1 VRPIRPD
8 AGFQESRREM
18 NTETACGFIAV
29 LGAPNAGK
37 STLVNRVV
45 GQKVSIVSPKVQT
58 TRAKVLGIVMQGATQ
73 MIFVDTP
80 GIFAPKRRLDRA
92 MVAAAWTGAGDADQ
106 VLLMVDASRKNVDDD
121 TRRIVEGLK
130 SNKRKAVLVLNKIDQ
145 VKERERLLA
154 KTAELNELGRDGDAT
169 IFTDTFMISAETGD
183 GVEDLVAELARRMP
197 KGPHHYPED
206 HITDAPQRFLAAE
219 VTREHLFRQ
228 LHDEVPYALTVETEG
243 WEEFKDGSVKITQI
257 IFVAKEGQKAIVIG
271 KGGAKIKAIREAAQR
286 EMEQALERKVHLFLF
301 IKVRGSWA
309 EDPERYR
316 EMGLDFES

>member
-1 VRPIRPD
+1 
-8 AGFQESRREM
+8 M
-18 NTETACGFIAV
+18 NMETACGFVAV

-58 TRAKVLGIVMQGATQ
+58 TRAKVLGIVMDGPVQ

-106 VLLMVDASRKNVDDD
+106 VLLMVDASRKNIDDD
-121 TRRIVEGLK
+121 TRRIIEGLK
-130 SNKRKAVLVLNKIDQ
+130 QHKRKAVLVLNKIDQ

-154 KTAELNELGRDGDAT
+154 KTADLNALGSDDGEPL
-169 IFTDTFMISAETGD
+169 FTDTFMISAEKGD
-183 GVEDLVAELARRMP
+183 GVDDLVAELARRMP

-219 VTREHLFRQ
+219 ITREHLFRQ
-228 LHDEVPYALTVETEG
+228 LHEEVPYALTVETEA
-243 WEEFKDGSVKITQI
+243 WEEFKDGSVKITQV

-271 KGGAKIKAIREAAQR
+271 KGGSKIKAIREAAQR
-286 EMEQALERKVHLFLF
+286 EMQQAFERQVHLFLF

-309 EDPERYR
+309 DDPERYR
-316 EMGLDFES
+316 EMGLDFEE

>member
-1 VRPIRPD
+1 MTDR
-8 AGFQESRREM
+8 
-18 NTETACGFIAV
+18 CGFIAV

-58 TRAKVLGIVMQGATQ
+58 TRARVLGIVMQDATQ

-92 MVAAAWTGAGDADQ
+92 MVAAAWSGAGDADE
-106 VLLMVDASRKNVDDD
+106 VVLMVDASRKGIDDD
-121 TRRIVEGLK
+121 TRRIVDGLK
-130 SNKRKAVLVLNKIDQ
+130 NHGRQAILALNKVDL

-154 KTAELNELGRDGDAT
+154 KTAELNELGAGSEKPL
-169 IFTDTFMISAETGD
+169 FTETFMISAESGD
-183 GVEDLVAELARRMP
+183 GVDDLVKALGRRMP
-197 KGPHHYPED
+197 EGPHHYPED

-228 LHDEVPYALTVETEG
+228 LHEEVPYSLTVETEG
-243 WEEFKDGSVKITQI
+243 WEEFQDGAVKITQV
-257 IFVAKEGQKAIVIG
+257 IFIAKENQKPIVIG
-271 KGGAKIKAIREAAQR
+271 KGGQKIKQIREAAQR
-286 EMEQALERKVHLFLF
+286 ELQQMLERPVHLFLF
-301 IKVRGSWA
+301 VKVRSGWA

-316 EMGLDFES
+316 EMGLDFEN

>member
-1 VRPIRPD
+1 MPD
-8 AGFQESRREM
+8 NWKAEISM
-18 NTETACGFIAV
+18 DMETACGFIAV

-58 TRAKVLGIVMQGATQ
+58 TRAKVLGIVMHGAAQ

-92 MVAAAWTGAGDADQ
+92 MVAAAWTGAGDADLI
-106 VLLMVDASRKNVDDD
+106 LLMVDASRRNIDDD
-121 TRRIVEGLK
+121 TRRIVKGLR
-130 SNKRKAVLVLNKIDQ
+130 SHKRKAVLVLNKIDQ

-154 KTAELNELGRDGDAT
+154 KTAELNALGNEGQNVESGESL
-169 IFTDTFMISAETGD
+169 FTDTFMISAEQDD
-183 GVEDLVAELARRMP
+183 GVADLVAELARRIP
-197 KGPHHYPED
+197 QGPHHYPED

-219 VTREHLFRQ
+219 ITREHLFRQ
-228 LHDEVPYALTVETEG
+228 LHEEVPYALTVETEG
-243 WEEFKDGSVKITQI
+243 WEEFKDGSVKITQV

-271 KGGAKIKAIREAAQR
+271 KGGAKIKTIREAAQR
-286 EMEQALERKVHLFLF
+286 EMGLAFERPVHLFLF

-309 EDPERYR
+309 DDPERYR
-316 EMGLDFES
+316 EMGLDFEA

>member
-1 VRPIRPD
+1 MTDR
-8 AGFQESRREM
+8 
-18 NTETACGFIAV
+18 CGFIAV

-58 TRAKVLGIVMQGATQ
+58 TRARVLGIVMQEATQ

-92 MVAAAWTGAGDADQ
+92 MVAAAWSGAGDADE
-106 VLLMVDASRKNVDDD
+106 VVLMVDASRKGVDDD

-130 SNKRKAVLVLNKIDQ
+130 NHGRQAILALNKVDL

-154 KTAELNELGRDGDAT
+154 KTAELNALGAGSEKAL
-169 IFTDTFMISAETGD
+169 FTETFMISAESGD

-197 KGPHHYPED
+197 EGPHHYPAD

-228 LHDEVPYALTVETEG
+228 LHEEVPYSLTVETEG
-243 WEEFKDGSVKITQI
+243 WEEFQDGAVKITQV
-257 IFVAKEGQKAIVIG
+257 IFIAKENQKPIVIG
-271 KGGAKIKAIREAAQR
+271 KGGQKIKQIREAAQR
-286 EMEQALERKVHLFLF
+286 ELQAMLERPVHLFLF
-301 IKVRGSWA
+301 VKVRSGWA

-316 EMGLDFES
+316 EMGLDFEN

>member
-1 VRPIRPD
+1 MTDR
-8 AGFQESRREM
+8 
-18 NTETACGFIAV
+18 CGFIAV

-58 TRAKVLGIVMQGATQ
+58 TRARVLGIVMQDATQ

-92 MVAAAWTGAGDADQ
+92 MVAAAWSGAGDADE
-106 VLLMVDASRKNVDDD
+106 VVLMVDASRKGIDDD

-130 SNKRKAVLVLNKIDQ
+130 NHGRQAILALNKVDL

-154 KTAELNELGRDGDAT
+154 KTAELNELGAGSEKPL
-169 IFTDTFMISAETGD
+169 FTDTFMISAESGD
-183 GVEDLVAELARRMP
+183 GVDDLVKALGRRMP
-197 KGPHHYPED
+197 AGPHHYPED

-228 LHDEVPYALTVETEG
+228 LHEEVPYSLTVETEG
-243 WEEFKDGSVKITQI
+243 WEEFQDGSVKITQV
-257 IFVAKEGQKAIVIG
+257 IFIAKENQKPIVIG
-271 KGGAKIKAIREAAQR
+271 KGGQRIKQIRESSQR
-286 EMEQALERKVHLFLF
+286 ELQQMLERSVHLFLF
-301 IKVRGSWA
+301 VKVRSGWA

-316 EMGLDFES
+316 EMGLDFEN